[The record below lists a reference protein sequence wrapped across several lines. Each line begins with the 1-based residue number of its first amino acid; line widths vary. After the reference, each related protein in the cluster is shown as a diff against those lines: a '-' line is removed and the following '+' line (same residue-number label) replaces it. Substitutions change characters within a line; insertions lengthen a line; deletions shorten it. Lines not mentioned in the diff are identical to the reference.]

1 MEVMVR
7 WLHYIALQLIHHQ
20 LFEVVVE
27 VAVAVLWDVVEVI
40 VEAERLEVIGGR
52 PNEVAEMVAV
62 ITVLVVKI
70 VVMANVVVADVEVAV
85 DIVVADVVVG
95 TVDVVVAV
103 EVNVD
108 GHGKSVVVVVEVFA
122 AFEVVVEAVV
132 ADLPVRLVLLCAEV
146 HVSWLLGKSK
156 IIGYLH
162 KRISMK

>member
-1 MEVMVR
+1 MVR

-62 ITVLVVKI
+62 ITVVAVKI
-70 VVMANVVVADVEVAV
+70 VVMANVVVADVEVAA
-85 DIVVADVVVG
+85 DIVFADVVVG
-95 TVDVVVAV
+95 AVDV

-108 GHGKSVVVVVEVFA
+108 GHGKSVVVVVVVEVFA